1 MLSIL
6 NEVYSLQPKY
16 YGGDY
21 NRMLEILLECKS
33 TGTTFLVGGRKIE
46 GVFKVWI
53 HLDIFFTHIWRE
65 KKRSFDTVYTCYLF
79 EGPWGFRHSKRA
91 ERHVHLHTRGK
102 VSHGYFIYWNKEEAR
117 ALIYQIWSYYY
128 STAGSRWFSTTIEGT
143 YECLQIIR
151 ANFSSSRTP
160 RVC

>member
-1 MLSIL
+1 MKFTHCSLSIMEEITIECWRYFSNVKAQVPL
-6 NEVYSLQPKY
+6 FLLVAERLKEFLRYEFTSTFSLH
-16 YGGDY
+16 
-21 NRMLEILLECKS
+21 
-33 TGTTFLVGGRKIE
+33 TFG
-46 GVFKVWI
+46 
-53 HLDIFFTHIWRE
+53 E
-65 KKRSFDTVYTCYLF
+65 KKRRSFDTVYTCYLF

-143 YECLQIIR
+143 YECLQIIHE
-151 ANFSSSRTP
+151 NFSSSRTP